1 MAKNPQRL
9 GDEIILESAGALRRG
24 YHVAFLKAKDS
35 SMNRTRALAAGAV
48 GALLVAAATSF
59 ASPWWSLH
67 RLRDAVARHDAD
79 AVSAQVDFPALR
91 ASVKDQLQASIGRD
105 VASADG
111 GNPFAE
117 IGRKFA
123 MAVANPLIDA
133 AVSPEGVAAM
143 VEHGKISIA
152 KPAPASDA
160 PGTEPPQEKPRYAVH
175 YRGWDRFAV
184 TARDGGS
191 FIFRRAG
198 LWSWKLAGVDFPA
211 RR

>member
-1 MAKNPQRL
+1 
-9 GDEIILESAGALRRG
+9 
-24 YHVAFLKAKDS
+24 
-35 SMNRTRALAAGAV
+35 MNRTRVLAAGAV

-91 ASVKDQLQASIGRD
+91 ASVKDQLQASIGREVD
-105 VASADG
+105 GADG

-123 MAVANPLIDA
+123 MAVANPLVDA
-133 AVSPEGVAAM
+133 AVSPAGVAAM
-143 VEHGKISIA
+143 VEHGKIAIA
-152 KPAPASDA
+152 QPAPASDA
-160 PGTEPPQEKPRYAVH
+160 PGTEPPQETPRFALH

-184 TARDGGS
+184 TAQDGGS
-191 FIFRRAG
+191 FIFRRDG

>member
-1 MAKNPQRL
+1 MINNNKKSSKRLDAKEASAPAERL
-9 GDEIILESAGALRRG
+9 SCRFSES
-24 YHVAFLKAKDS
+24 KDS
-35 SMNRTRALAAGAV
+35 SMNRTRALIACAAGV
-48 GALLVAAATSF
+48 LLVAAATSF

-67 RLRDAVARHDAD
+67 RLRNAVARHDAD

-91 ASVKDQLQASIGRD
+91 ASVKEQLQASIGRD
-105 VASADG
+105 VDSADG

-143 VEHGKISIA
+143 VEHGKIAIA
-152 KPAPASDA
+152 KPAPASEA
-160 PGTEPPQEKPRYAVH
+160 PGTEPAQEHPRYALH
-175 YRGWDRFAV
+175 NRGWDRFAV
-184 TARDGGS
+184 TAQDGGS
-191 FIFRRAG
+191 FIFRRDG

-211 RR
+211 RH

>member
-9 GDEIILESAGALRRG
+9 GDEIKPESAGAMQRG

-35 SMNRTRALAAGAV
+35 LMNRTRVLAAGAV

-91 ASVKDQLQASIGRD
+91 ASVKDQLQASISRD
-105 VASADG
+105 VDGTAG

-143 VEHGKISIA
+143 VEHGKIAIA
-152 KPAPASDA
+152 KPAPAAEA
-160 PGTEPPQEKPRYAVH
+160 PGTESPQEKPRYALH

-184 TARDGGS
+184 TAQDGGS
-191 FIFRRAG
+191 FIFRRDG
-198 LWSWKLAGVDFPA
+198 LWSWRLAGIEMSP
-211 RR
+211 RG